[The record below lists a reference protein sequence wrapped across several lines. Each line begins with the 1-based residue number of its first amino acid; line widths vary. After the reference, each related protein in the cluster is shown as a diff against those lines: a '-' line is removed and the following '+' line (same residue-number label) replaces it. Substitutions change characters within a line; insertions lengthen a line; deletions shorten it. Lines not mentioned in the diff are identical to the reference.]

1 MTKSLYDEAIADAKQ
16 LRQLAEQNAKNAI
29 VEAVTPKIR
38 EFIEDQLLQNEN
50 QDSDSEGSTDV
61 LSEVAS
67 QMFESND
74 QDVIIDETALSSLI
88 NLLGDGESI
97 DASSPAV
104 KDALRESASSLNQ
117 FERNKLVSTANK
129 IKENVKKMSSNAI
142 SISDNSREKPTMSN
156 RRKEETLYEVD
167 LASLSRLVEA
177 AHSDMEEMH
186 HGHMEEDM
194 HGDMDEDMHGDMD
207 EDMYM
212 EDMDMDEEMYYERDE
227 KAMEKA
233 LREAA
238 LVLDLGDELTRE
250 DLEPLEALLGSAQL
264 TIDYGEEGEA
274 DDGDEDLDVMMG
286 DEEALEPLPDEGD
299 LEPLD
304 EVFEIDPRMLKTEI
318 SRLREKL
325 AEAASGLHD
334 AKGGAD
340 AMESQFGGAGS
351 AAAGLKNVYGGK
363 SGKKGD
369 SFGGGKRE
377 GDAFE
382 SPPSINK
389 LAEVRRLQRN
399 LKNETR
405 RNRDLQGKL
414 NKYRSAVETL
424 RGQLTEMNLFNAKLL
439 YVNKLLQNKSVSNS
453 QKKSIIESIDNARTL
468 REVKILYKG
477 LMGTTQKTKSKTL
490 SESRVRRTLGS
501 SSKATRPGSTQNGV
515 AEVNRWAK
523 LAGLK

>member
-1 MTKSLYDEAIADAKQ
+1 
-16 LRQLAEQNAKNAI
+16 
-29 VEAVTPKIR
+29 
-38 EFIEDQLLQNEN
+38 
-50 QDSDSEGSTDV
+50 
-61 LSEVAS
+61 
-67 QMFESND
+67 
-74 QDVIIDETALSSLI
+74 
-88 NLLGDGESI
+88 
-97 DASSPAV
+97 
-104 KDALRESASSLNQ
+104 
-117 FERNKLVSTANK
+117 
-129 IKENVKKMSSNAI
+129 
-142 SISDNSREKPTMSN
+142 
-156 RRKEETLYEVD
+156 
-167 LASLSRLVEA
+167 
-177 AHSDMEEMH
+177 
-186 HGHMEEDM
+186 
-194 HGDMDEDMHGDMD
+194 
-207 EDMYM
+207 
-212 EDMDMDEEMYYERDE
+212 MDEEMYYERDE